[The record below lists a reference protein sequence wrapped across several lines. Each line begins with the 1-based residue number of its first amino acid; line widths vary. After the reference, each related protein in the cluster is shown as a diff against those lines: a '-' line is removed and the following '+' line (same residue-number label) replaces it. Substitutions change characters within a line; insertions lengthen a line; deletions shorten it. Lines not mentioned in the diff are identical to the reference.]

1 MFFFFKQ
8 KTAYEVR
15 ISDWSSDVCSS
26 DLVPDAGHGTA
37 GDHHRRHLPLDYP
50 LLHSHGDL
58 ADHHHGVPR
67 DRPVAAEPVYGKMKA
82 MRRRD
87 SGFQSTDQA
96 INQPGSSQIGRAS
109 GRERV
114 WQYVKISGVAVSL
127 KKKTKTKKKY
137 TK

>member
-67 DRPVAAEPVYGKMKA
+67 DRPVAAEPVYGQMKEV
-82 MRRRD
+82 RRRD
-87 SGFQSTDQA
+87 RKSGGYGKSVPVRVDH
-96 INQPGSSQIGRAS
+96 GGR
-109 GRERV
+109 RIIIKNIKE
-114 WQYVKISGVAVSL
+114 
-127 KKKTKTKKKY
+127 
-137 TK
+137 